1 MKIRSNRNVVFSCT
15 YHVVFCPR
23 YRLNI
28 LRDGVDERFKEIAGQ
43 VSIESGFEI
52 IEMEVMPDHAH
63 LLLSVDPQMG
73 VHKVVKQ
80 IKGRTSRVLR
90 KEFPRLKNLSRTL
103 WASSYFVAT
112 TGGATLETV
121 KRYIESQKR
130 GQA

>member
-1 MKIRSNRNVVFSCT
+1 MKIRSNSNVVFSCT
-15 YHVVFCPR
+15 YHVVFCPK

-52 IEMEVMPDHAH
+52 LEMEVMPDHVH
-63 LLLSVDPQMG
+63 LLLSVDPQLG
-73 VHKVVKQ
+73 INRVVKQ

-90 KEFPRLKNLSRTL
+90 KDFPRLKNRSRAL
-103 WASSYFVAT
+103 WTNSYFVST

-121 KRYIESQKR
+121 ERYIESQKR
-130 GQA
+130 GQS